1 MIVTYYIL
9 NSFDFTAAGFGLRV
23 VGGKTGTDG
32 RTFAYVMWTLPDGP
46 AAKVGIQRGD
56 KVRTRQFFFFFF
68 FFSPRLGK
76 TPFLKL
82 FASYSARC
90 FFYSTRTY
98 IKERRAQSLEI
109 EIGVPI
115 VSIGRLDLGNKN
127 VLATCAHRNAGNILQ
142 AVNACEY
149 RQPFSPAVIL
159 IKLST
164 AAPNANASRSL
175 IEKTYTILAKSRAKS
190 R

>member
-1 MIVTYYIL
+1 MDPAGWTSRKSWYTTRRQGKNSPIFLLLLLLATFGK
-9 NSFDFTAAGFGLRV
+9 NSFF
-23 VGGKTGTDG
+23 
-32 RTFAYVMWTLPDGP
+32 
-46 AAKVGIQRGD
+46 
-56 KVRTRQFFFFFF
+56 
-68 FFSPRLGK
+68 K
-76 TPFLKL
+76 TPCLVFSS
-82 FASYSARC
+82 FSARC